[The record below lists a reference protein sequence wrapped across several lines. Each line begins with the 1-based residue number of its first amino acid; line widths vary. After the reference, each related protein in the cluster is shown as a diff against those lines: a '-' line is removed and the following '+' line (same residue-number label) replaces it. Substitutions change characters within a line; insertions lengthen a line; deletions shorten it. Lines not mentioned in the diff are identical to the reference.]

1 MCNAIVRNGPKQGKT
16 LKLSSGKGKSS
27 RLRKAYLLTKNIC
40 PD

>member
-1 MCNAIVRNGPKQGKT
+1 MQSHEIALNKEKT
-16 LKLSSGKGKSS
+16 IKLSGGKGKSS